1 MERDAKQRLKQR
13 LKKIADF
20 QAAAGGI
27 CLAAAL
33 ALLALRLGTKYIG
46 EHEPAWAGEMAM
58 YVFVWGIFLESGAL
72 VYEKRHF
79 AFEAL
84 AEGIKNRRAKQLIVL
99 FDSLVK
105 LAFSL
110 MAVYYGCRL
119 AGRLLAGGETYGLS
133 RGFLWLCLPFCGM
146 TSVLYLLFHLWEDWA
161 EKRDADSEEPV
172 KEEGEKC

>member
-1 MERDAKQRLKQR
+1 
-13 LKKIADF
+13 
-20 QAAAGGI
+20 
-27 CLAAAL
+27 
-33 ALLALRLGTKYIG
+33 
-46 EHEPAWAGEMAM
+46 MAM

-110 MAVYYGCRL
+110 MAVYYGCVLREDFWQ
-119 AGRLLAGGETYGLS
+119 AGRRTAEPRLFMALPAVLRNDICPVSAVSSVGGLD
-133 RGFLWLCLPFCGM
+133 R
-146 TSVLYLLFHLWEDWA
+146 
-161 EKRDADSEEPV
+161 KRDADSEEPV